1 MGGSM
6 GAGHFAARAFAP
18 HVGQAVFH
26 HHVAFRHHFRRGFAF
41 AGVPYVV
48 DGGCWQ
54 WWHGR
59 RVWVCGDY

>member
-1 MGGSM
+1 MGGGM
-6 GAGHFAARAFAP
+6 GAGHFAARAHAP
-18 HVGQAVFH
+18 GAFH

-48 DGGCWQ
+48 DSGCWQ

-59 RVWVCGDY
+59 RAWVCSGY